1 MATRSREILRKVDND
16 AEGGRQGCLPPAK
29 EAHSP
34 SRTLSAIKKPTTACS
49 WKFSANPSIQTHETK
64 EGEHS
69 KAELECSALY
79 NGSGDSEPAAPGM
92 KYGGIRTEFRRKPR
106 EYGQNTGLNEGKMQD
121 SDQTESGVA
130 GLGATATSIFA
141 ATTPIFAA
149 TTPIFAAT
157 MPIFA
162 AAPSIF
168 PSIAKILAST
178 AWRPNTMVSCLAPGG
193 NTITRQKVY
202 TCGAG
207 IGRGAK
213 EKPRRL
219 ISGMIR
225 SSIGQLLCQVALSTL
240 MVHGIRDA
248 LWFYLDDDDD
258 MPDLQDMS
266 GSENEEDEEDTE
278 AINAAYE
285 HTKALR
291 DADRVAMKTRPKA
304 DLTKDIQPIFKEEEV
319 PDSDIGVLV
328 KGHWCLL
335 CQKNG
340 LPQKKCFL
348 TGNVSLRRTHIS
360 RNPGHFAV
368 YRRMCEKN
376 NVPLHHQAIP
386 KDFSVEEDPK
396 QTTLDNFANKT
407 PPFSCQGFLDYLVEM
422 MVTEDDGFMLVD
434 KGPFRRLLRYCRPSL
449 KESDIPH
456 RTKMPEEILQR
467 AKDAEDQLRSELFY
481 LSW

>member
-1 MATRSREILRKVDND
+1 
-16 AEGGRQGCLPPAK
+16 
-29 EAHSP
+29 
-34 SRTLSAIKKPTTACS
+34 
-49 WKFSANPSIQTHETK
+49 
-64 EGEHS
+64 
-69 KAELECSALY
+69 
-79 NGSGDSEPAAPGM
+79 
-92 KYGGIRTEFRRKPR
+92 
-106 EYGQNTGLNEGKMQD
+106 
-121 SDQTESGVA
+121 
-130 GLGATATSIFA
+130 
-141 ATTPIFAA
+141 
-149 TTPIFAAT
+149 
-157 MPIFA
+157 
-162 AAPSIF
+162 
-168 PSIAKILAST
+168 
-178 AWRPNTMVSCLAPGG
+178 
-193 NTITRQKVY
+193 
-202 TCGAG
+202 
-207 IGRGAK
+207 
-213 EKPRRL
+213 
-219 ISGMIR
+219 
-225 SSIGQLLCQVALSTL
+225 
-240 MVHGIRDA
+240 
-248 LWFYLDDDDD
+248 

-266 GSENEEDEEDTE
+266 GSENEEDDKDTE

-360 RNPGHFAV
+360 R
-368 YRRMCEKN
+368 
-376 NVPLHHQAIP
+376 
-386 KDFSVEEDPK
+386 EDPK

-456 RTKMPEEILQR
+456 PLDPNIKTAYAEESWNSEALNEGLSKLEAVFDDYYIAPNMDVVVEMAADSESPMTAPVQYGHSWIR
-467 AKDAEDQLRSELFY
+467 AKVQGHKNKDFAAVNPREELRADLEAALQNIDDVVAWRGHHSSQYPTLARIALDYLAIQGSAVAGLNGRGAETIHMSG
-481 LSW
+481 